1 MKCTLCWAQSMPA
14 WAGPQ
19 RAWQRGPG
27 KWPPSRERF
36 HSKGSWEPR
45 DFQMDECF
53 EVISV
58 YRLEY
63 RSESGVWL
71 EMVNPKEASN
81 MEAWLWVW

>member
-1 MKCTLCWAQSMPA
+1 
-14 WAGPQ
+14 
-19 RAWQRGPG
+19 
-27 KWPPSRERF
+27 
-36 HSKGSWEPR
+36 
-45 DFQMDECF
+45 MDECF